1 MKELLEKAKRLP
13 EKPGVYFMKDEND
26 SVIYV
31 GKARNLKNRVSSY
44 FLKGQKD
51 RKTEK
56 LKNSVHS
63 FSVMIVSSEEEAL
76 LLERNAIKEY
86 KPKFNILLR
95 DDKEFP
101 YLEIDY
107 KEPWPRLRKVRRKKN
122 KEHLYFGPFTQ
133 GTALT
138 SVLHNIYEIFPLIRC
153 TQFEFE
159 RRKKPCHYYHMKKCL
174 APCVL
179 DVKQRDYK
187 NIIDSVISTLEGND
201 KNLLVQLTEK
211 MQEAAEKE
219 SYELAASYRDQI
231 EAFRMLKKRQNITN
245 MKEDSCDVITL
256 VTKED
261 VCCFNILLIRNN
273 KLISQEFY
281 LLEDNVLDEEETLRD
296 FLLEYYSKIETPKK
310 IYLPFDLSSL
320 KEVAEFLGKNEAL
333 FKKPQKGNSKKIL
346 DLSRENAFHHLEEF
360 FNKKSFSKH
369 NLEEIKQV
377 LKLKKLPKT
386 IECLDISNL
395 GEKATVGSL
404 VCFKDL
410 KASKDDYKIYHIRS
424 HRDKPDDF
432 ESIREVIRRRLERA
446 KKEDDLPDLFVIDGG
461 KGQLSSAKEIFHEM
475 NIDCDLISLAKDKTK
490 TKNGDKFNSGERVCF
505 PLQEKTLLLD
515 PHTITFRILTQIRDE
530 AHRFALHHHR
540 KKRSK
545 EFFSSP
551 LLEIKGVGP
560 SLRVALLEKF
570 GSLERLR
577 EASLEE
583 LTSLPRVSEKLAKEI
598 KKVIGKST

>member
-44 FLKGQKD
+44 FMKSQKD

-76 LLERNAIKEY
+76 ILERSSIREY
-86 KPKFNILLR
+86 KPQFNILLR

-122 KEHLYFGPFTQ
+122 KDHLYFGPFTQ

-138 SVLHNIYEIFPLIRC
+138 SVLHNIYEVFPLIRC
-153 TQFEFE
+153 TQYEFE

-174 APCVL
+174 APCVFDL
-179 DVKQRDYK
+179 KKRDYK

-201 KNLLVQLTEK
+201 KNLLVQLTQK
-211 MQEAAEKE
+211 MQEASDKE
-219 SYELAASYRDQI
+219 NYELAASYRDQI
-231 EAFRMLKKRQNITN
+231 EAFKNLAKKQNITN
-245 MKEDSCDVITL
+245 MKEESCDVISL
-256 VTKED
+256 VAKED
-261 VCCFNILLIRNN
+261 VSCFNILLIRNN
-273 KLISQEFY
+273 KLISQKFY

-296 FLLEYYSKIETPKK
+296 FLLEYYSKNEVPKK
-310 IYLPFDLSSL
+310 IYLPFDLGSL
-320 KEVAEFLGKNEAL
+320 KEVAEFLGKNETL

-346 DLSRENAFHHLEEF
+346 ELSKENAFHHLEEF
-360 FNKKSFSKH
+360 LNKKSFSDH
-369 NLEEIKQV
+369 NLEEIKKV
-377 LKLKKLPKT
+377 LKLEKLPKT

-410 KASKDDYKIYHIRS
+410 KPSKDDYKIYHIRS
-424 HRDKPDDF
+424 HEDRPDDF

-446 KKEDDLPDLFVIDGG
+446 KQEDDLPDLFVIDGG
-461 KGQLSSAKEIFHEM
+461 KGQLSSAKEIFDEM
-475 NIDCDLISLAKDKTK
+475 KIACALISLAKDKTK
-490 TKNGDKFNSGERVCF
+490 IKEEKKISTGERVCF

-515 PHTITFRILTQIRDE
+515 PHSITFRILTQIRNE

-560 SLRVALLEKF
+560 RLRIALLERF
-570 GSLERLR
+570 GSLEKLK

-583 LTSLPRVSEKLAKEI
+583 LTSVPRVSEKLAKEI
-598 KKVIGKST
+598 KKLIGKLT